1 MADAISNTSPLLY
14 LYRIAALSWLPQL
27 FGEVWVPGAVA
38 QELRDGRQRGFDV
51 PELGGMGWIRVVEP
65 RSVPSEWLTRD
76 LGPGELAVLALGIE
90 NPGRVVLLDDGLA
103 RDIGHAAGLQVW
115 GTLRVL
121 LEAKSLGLTESVAT
135 LVDQLRNVGMWI
147 TEDVR
152 LRILALAG
160 EKTDL
165 QRKK

>member
-14 LYRIAALSWLPQL
+14 LHRIAALSWLPQL
-27 FGEVWVPGAVA
+27 FGEVWVPGAVW
-38 QELRDGRQRGFDV
+38 QELCDGRLRGFDV
-51 PELGGMGWIRVVEP
+51 PDLKGLDWVRTVEP

-90 NPGRVVLLDDGLA
+90 NPARVALLDDGLA

-115 GTLRVL
+115 GTLRIL
-121 LEAKSLGLTESVAT
+121 LEAKSIGLTEKVAT
-135 LVDQLRNVGMWI
+135 LVDRLREVGMWI
-147 TEDVR
+147 SEDIR

-160 EKTDL
+160 EGTDV
-165 QRKK
+165 RRNT

>member
-65 RSVPSEWLTRD
+65 
-76 LGPGELAVLALGIE
+76 A
-90 NPGRVVLLDDGLA
+90 
-103 RDIGHAAGLQVW
+103 
-115 GTLRVL
+115 
-121 LEAKSLGLTESVAT
+121 
-135 LVDQLRNVGMWI
+135 
-147 TEDVR
+147 
-152 LRILALAG
+152 
-160 EKTDL
+160 
-165 QRKK
+165 